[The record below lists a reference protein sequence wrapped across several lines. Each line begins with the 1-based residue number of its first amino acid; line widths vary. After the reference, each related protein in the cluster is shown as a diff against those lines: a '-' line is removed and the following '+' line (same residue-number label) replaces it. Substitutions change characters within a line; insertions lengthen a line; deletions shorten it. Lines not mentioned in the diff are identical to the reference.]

1 MQERGWGICLLGNI
15 GVARSAADEAIKSR
29 KMAESTNA
37 SIIAKQDE
45 NAVVV
50 SRALSGPGVGGG
62 GRNMNK
68 NSKLR
73 YPYGP
78 MLLILS
84 VTVGQR

>member
-1 MQERGWGICLLGNI
+1 M
-15 GVARSAADEAIKSR
+15 GVARSACMSMQLVDEAIKSR

-37 SIIAKQDE
+37 SIIAKPDE

-68 NSKLR
+68 NSKLK